1 MQAAAMYLEI
11 GHGMG
16 DDVDC
21 IGHTDWER
29 VGAAPGIR
37 TRQVDAEAWFS
48 WPNFENWA
56 STFVFI

>member
-21 IGHTDWER
+21 VGHTDWER
-29 VGAAPGIR
+29 EGAAPIGATILA
-37 TRQVDAEAWFS
+37 AEKEKRYIFITI
-48 WPNFENWA
+48 A
-56 STFVFI
+56 SVACHLS